1 MGDDMHQIQ
10 FLDDNVVDALI
21 PAFSLE
27 PKHIIFI
34 CGRRDISEKCY

>member
-1 MGDDMHQIQ
+1 MGGDMLQIQ
-10 FLDDNVVDALI
+10 FLDDNVVDALV

-34 CGRRDISEKCY
+34 YDRRDISEKCN